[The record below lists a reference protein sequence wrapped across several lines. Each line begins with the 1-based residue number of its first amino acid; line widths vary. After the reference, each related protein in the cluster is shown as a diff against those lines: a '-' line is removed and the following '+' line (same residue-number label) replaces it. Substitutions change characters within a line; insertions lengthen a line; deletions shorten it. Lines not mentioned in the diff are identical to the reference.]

1 MTEKGKDKI
10 MVYNSETDSDEGDPS
25 HKASVRF
32 SSYSNSNKLSSKQW
46 ENIKQEINVVFQ
58 E

>member
-1 MTEKGKDKI
+1 
-10 MVYNSETDSDEGDPS
+10 MVYNSETDSDEGDPR

-46 ENIKQEINVVFQ
+46 ENINQEINVVFQ